1 MAFTS
6 DADAYTF
13 NGTGYLG
20 LSTTAGVS
28 LAYGLTNTETFASSF
43 TMGGNGG
50 NLWLRNNSLAGGTF
64 VIGGTLT
71 TADNNTRYMS
81 LDGLGGGSI
90 SGTIANLNSTN
101 LSGLRSVGGGG
112 TWTFTGTNT
121 STGGSISSGT
131 RLDLANGATLVAD
144 YRSNNAT
151 KFASAQRVNFSGG
164 NLTIKGNTNAATVV
178 TLNSTELAG
187 SLTAGSLLGFGS
199 VLTTEKSGANALTV
213 NLGGIT
219 RASSGLLSYL
229 RVQGDGTLNTT
240 QALANSIL
248 AGVFIGSDYA
258 TTNASGVVV
267 ARPDV
272 LAYSALGTNTTGSGS
287 TVYSI
292 SGNFTS
298 SIAANTAVQWLGM
311 KFNTTGAGQSYTAT
325 GNTTVNILGT
335 SGASLLFVG
344 ADDYSINATTIGRAT
359 ADNRAQTILNTGAG
373 VLTINAALATV
384 SSNTG
389 RILFGGPGKTVLT
402 TGATGNAGQVAVA
415 EGTLS
420 LSHNNALGSETANV
434 YVQSGG
440 TLELQNN
447 ITLSSANTVNL
458 HGLGNGGNGALRN
471 LSGTNT
477 VAGNVVLG
485 ISGRIKA
492 ESGSSLT
499 INGTVSAPDG
509 ETSTLI
515 LDGAGNTT
523 LAGSIASSVT
533 GGLNKTGSG
542 TATLSG
548 TNSYAGVTIVD
559 AGALVINGSTPSGR
573 VSVAAAGT
581 LRGTGVIEGSLE
593 VDGTIAPGAVSTNG
607 TLTATATV
615 DVPGTAQF
623 RLFADGVN
631 DKLLAS
637 GGSTL
642 AGAVAVQLD
651 AGYTNVQSGD
661 SFDLVD
667 GAISGTPVLSL
678 PALSPTNL
686 VWVTNS
692 FLTTGEISVTN
703 AGGGAYDSWV
713 SYWQEE
719 DPGFTNTLATDNPD
733 GDPFVNSLE
742 FAFDG
747 NPTIGSPALLSARKS
762 GTNAVFSYVART
774 NPPGSVTYQVQGTTN
789 LSTGPWTNTTGLT
802 ISNAA
807 DQSGISLTND
817 YARKEFVVPAVG
829 SGMTRI
835 QVGIAP

>member
-1 MAFTS
+1 MNTFTPRSILPFFFTLLVLSVPRSSAQSTWNGATSTNWGLATNWTPSGVPGSATAVVFGDTAGSTVVGLDTNRFVASMAFTS

-121 STGGSISSGT
+121 STGGGTSSGT

-219 RASSGLLSYL
+219 RATTGLLSYL

-272 LAYSALGTNTTGSGS
+272 LAYSALGTNSTGSGS

-298 SIAANTAVQWLGM
+298 SITNNTAVQWYGM

-335 SGASLLFVG
+335 QNASLLFVG

-384 SSNTG
+384 SGNTG

-548 TNSYAGVTIVD
+548 SSANAYTGATLVTGGTLKLGKSADTTAIAGSVTVG
-559 AGALVINGSTPSGR
+559 AGATLLLAASNQVADSGAVTLSGGTITRDGNITEVFGNLNLTAASFLDYGAGAANTLRFGAYNPILSLTVQNFAIGNKLQFGNSISAEDLSTKFSFSNGYTTGTEGGFFTITAVPEPS
-573 VSVAAAGT
+573 SIIAAAG
-581 LRGTGVIEGSLE
+581 
-593 VDGTIAPGAVSTNG
+593 
-607 TLTATATV
+607 
-615 DVPGTAQF
+615 
-623 RLFADGVN
+623 
-631 DKLLAS
+631 LL
-637 GGSTL
+637 GL
-642 AGAVAVQLD
+642 MLW
-651 AGYTNVQSGD
+651 
-661 SFDLVD
+661 
-667 GAISGTPVLSL
+667 PVRHR
-678 PALSPTNL
+678 
-686 VWVTNS
+686 
-692 FLTTGEISVTN
+692 FLLG
-703 AGGGAYDSWV
+703 
-713 SYWQEE
+713 
-719 DPGFTNTLATDNPD
+719 
-733 GDPFVNSLE
+733 
-742 FAFDG
+742 
-747 NPTIGSPALLSARKS
+747 KS
-762 GTNAVFSYVART
+762 
-774 NPPGSVTYQVQGTTN
+774 
-789 LSTGPWTNTTGLT
+789 
-802 ISNAA
+802 
-807 DQSGISLTND
+807 
-817 YARKEFVVPAVG
+817 
-829 SGMTRI
+829 
-835 QVGIAP
+835 

>member
-1 MAFTS
+1 MNTFTPRSILPFFFTLLVLSVPRSSAQSTWNGATSTNWGLATNWTPSGVPGSATAVVFGDTAGSTVVGLDTNRFVASMAFTS

-121 STGGSISSGT
+121 STGGGTSSGT

-219 RASSGLLSYL
+219 RATTGLLSYL

-240 QALANSIL
+240 QALANNIL

-272 LAYSALGTNTTGSGS
+272 LAYSALGTNSPGSGS

-298 SIAANTAVQWLGM
+298 SITTNTAVQWLGM

-384 SSNTG
+384 SGNTG

-499 INGTVSAPDG
+499 INGTVSAPGG

-548 TNSYAGVTIVD
+548 SSANAYTGATLVTGGTLKLGKSADTTAIAGSVTVG
-559 AGALVINGSTPSGR
+559 AGATLLLAASNQVADSGAVTLSGGTITRDGNITEVFGNLNLTAASFLDYGAGAANTLRFGAYNPILSLTVQNFAIGNKLQFGNSISAEDLSTKFSFSNGYTTGTEGGFFTITAVPEPS
-573 VSVAAAGT
+573 SIIAAAG
-581 LRGTGVIEGSLE
+581 
-593 VDGTIAPGAVSTNG
+593 
-607 TLTATATV
+607 
-615 DVPGTAQF
+615 
-623 RLFADGVN
+623 
-631 DKLLAS
+631 LL
-637 GGSTL
+637 GL
-642 AGAVAVQLD
+642 MLW
-651 AGYTNVQSGD
+651 
-661 SFDLVD
+661 
-667 GAISGTPVLSL
+667 PVRHR
-678 PALSPTNL
+678 
-686 VWVTNS
+686 
-692 FLTTGEISVTN
+692 FLLG
-703 AGGGAYDSWV
+703 
-713 SYWQEE
+713 
-719 DPGFTNTLATDNPD
+719 
-733 GDPFVNSLE
+733 
-742 FAFDG
+742 
-747 NPTIGSPALLSARKS
+747 KS
-762 GTNAVFSYVART
+762 
-774 NPPGSVTYQVQGTTN
+774 
-789 LSTGPWTNTTGLT
+789 
-802 ISNAA
+802 
-807 DQSGISLTND
+807 
-817 YARKEFVVPAVG
+817 
-829 SGMTRI
+829 
-835 QVGIAP
+835 